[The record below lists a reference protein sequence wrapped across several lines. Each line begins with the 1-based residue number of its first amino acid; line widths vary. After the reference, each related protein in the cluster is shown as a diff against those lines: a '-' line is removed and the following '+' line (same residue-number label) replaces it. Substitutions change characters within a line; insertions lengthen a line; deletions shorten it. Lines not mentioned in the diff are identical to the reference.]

1 MTGKEGGSQ
10 ELSIPVEPLGPNNA
24 PFFSWESRHF
34 GVAFPWLPWGSGVRC
49 LHLTYW
55 GRAAVSWP
63 HHSTGA
69 AADGSVCTFGPR
81 CTRGLRKSQALSSC
95 PHQGGACCQPGTLS
109 SPNAVPSR
117 LPVLLPALGQREAR
131 GGAVLLLG
139 RYQLPNRHSEPPP
152 ARSRQA
158 GECTVTPLH
167 PSVLCMGGW
176 GDGAHLQW
184 GWAWCL
190 TVTRVLRSRCG
201 SHSRGW

>member
-1 MTGKEGGSQ
+1 MGEPALWGG
-10 ELSIPVEPLGPNNA
+10 LSLAPVGL
-24 PFFSWESRHF
+24 
-34 GVAFPWLPWGSGVRC
+34 WGQMPSAHR
-49 LHLTYW
+49 

-158 GECTVTPLH
+158 GECAVTPLH
-167 PSVLCMGGW
+167 PSVLCMGVG
-176 GDGAHLQW
+176 GMEPTCSGV
-184 GWAWCL
+184 G
-190 TVTRVLRSRCG
+190 CG
-201 SHSRGW
+201 V